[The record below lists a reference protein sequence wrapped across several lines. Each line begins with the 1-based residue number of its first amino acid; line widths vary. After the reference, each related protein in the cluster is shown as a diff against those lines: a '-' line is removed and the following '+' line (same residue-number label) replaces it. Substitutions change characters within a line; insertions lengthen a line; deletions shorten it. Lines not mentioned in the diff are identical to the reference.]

1 MSVPNTSAQ
10 RAFLKG
16 IQKIYKSLFQYGRI
30 RFLDTENTN
39 VDPVYGET
47 SEKYYTEGYEVLC
60 HFTRDR
66 NKDSEP
72 MKDTEEK
79 VIIKVPIQEF
89 LDKGIAFSSNE
100 DIDVLMHC
108 ILEFNGERYRVDE
121 VNPYS
126 MVAGQF
132 LMCQFRCQR
141 EEGIILT
148 TPEVS
153 EEESDTDVEV

>member
-16 IQKIYKSLFQYGRI
+16 LQKIYKSLFQYGRI

-72 MKDTEEK
+72 MKDTE
-79 VIIKVPIQEF
+79 
-89 LDKGIAFSSNE
+89 
-100 DIDVLMHC
+100 
-108 ILEFNGERYRVDE
+108 
-121 VNPYS
+121 
-126 MVAGQF
+126 
-132 LMCQFRCQR
+132 
-141 EEGIILT
+141 
-148 TPEVS
+148 
-153 EEESDTDVEV
+153 